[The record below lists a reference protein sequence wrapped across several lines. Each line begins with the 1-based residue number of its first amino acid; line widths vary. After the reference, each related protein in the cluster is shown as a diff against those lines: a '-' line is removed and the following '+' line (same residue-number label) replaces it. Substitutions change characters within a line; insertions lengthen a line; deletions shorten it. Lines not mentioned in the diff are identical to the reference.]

1 MSLTRYLLLEC
12 TPQNTPSGFLMT
24 EQYENNPLHGL
35 KLETLITE
43 LVDFYG
49 YEVLGEAL
57 NFKCFQLNP
66 SIKGSMK
73 FLKKTEWAREKIE
86 AFYLYKFKNL
96 PRPDNEQYELPPR
109 DRIVPAHQKPREPIT
124 FSLEELKE
132 INERKRQQ
140 TDKPH
145 KASAHQRN
153 NTGRRSETSGRNK
166 PDYGNKNKTRAPQ
179 KSTDNSGSQ
188 DDAFDPWAQARKNLQ
203 NKQKD

>member
-1 MSLTRYLLLEC
+1 
-12 TPQNTPSGFLMT
+12 MT

-49 YEVLGEAL
+49 YEILGEAL

-96 PRPDNEQYELPPR
+96 PRPDKTQYELPPR

-124 FSLEELKE
+124 FTLEELKE
-132 INERKRQQ
+132 LNTQKKKRA
-140 TDKPH
+140 DDYSSKKPAP
-145 KASAHQRN
+145 K
-153 NTGRRSETSGRNK
+153 RNK
-166 PDYGNKNKTRAPQ
+166 PRYGGDKPNYARKDNERAQGKPYKPNKD
-179 KSTDNSGSQ
+179 SSDES
-188 DDAFDPWAQARKNLQ
+188 DFDPWAQARKNLK
-203 NKQKD
+203 NKQQD

>member
-1 MSLTRYLLLEC
+1 
-12 TPQNTPSGFLMT
+12 MT

-49 YEVLGEAL
+49 YEILGEAL

-96 PRPDNEQYELPPR
+96 PRPDNTQYALPPR
-109 DRIVPAHQKPREPIT
+109 DRIIPEHQKPREPVT
-124 FSLEELKE
+124 FTLEELKE
-132 INERKRQQ
+132 ANERKRKQAA
-140 TDKPH
+140 DRPH
-145 KASAHQRN
+145 
-153 NTGRRSETSGRNK
+153 NK
-166 PDYGNKNKTRAPQ
+166 PAHRRGNDRPSHSANTRERPARKPARE
-179 KSTDNSGSQ
+179 SSSSEDS
-188 DDAFDPWAQARKNLQ
+188 FDPWAQARKNLQ
-203 NKQKD
+203 DKKEH